1 MLTACEELNI
11 NNSLL
16 CPVKIITPE
25 YEICEALKN
34 KKYKKTDISLVKP
47 NSKDLLITTFNNGN
61 SAAIFYKTLE
71 KNSKN
76 TNDLTMAIF
85 CKNPNNKWKYYLDI
99 PLTSE
104 ALDRVFT
111 VRNQK
116 ENSEFLV
123 VGAIKNNKKTCY
135 IYDCSTKNLKKLYS
149 FTYKYITP
157 IDIKLDGNSEL
168 FVIAKDKQKSQLE
181 KDNIVISEN
190 VNKAIEESLKIN
202 EKKHYTT
209 KMDIALVMNISKNCI
224 NINLGT
230 GFERFDY
237 KNFDITNSVF
247 DSSTFGYPCLF
258 LDTQLK
264 KTYYIISRWFLFKE
278 NEIIYDFQ
286 FNNSYSLE
294 TPRAF
299 PFCCDIDSDKKLEF
313 PHTYLFDGYNLK
325 NTNKLEEEGIQYPQ
339 KTFWF
344 KYSYKDGAKGKPK
357 IERNLFKKTYSNY
370 IYKYAIELPEKW
382 LKNYEDKNDKV
393 SAKYL
398 NEKQDIEFFVYKEDE
413 KSNYN
418 FLEND
423 KEKLLTLKVDYIF
436 KEREYERNGFFVVH
450 VKGKLGY
457 FAKIHENLKIS
468 KPELKLTK
476 EEVKN
481 MFFTF
486 KN

>member
-202 EKKHYTT
+202 EKKQYIT

-230 GFERFDY
+230 G
-237 KNFDITNSVF
+237 
-247 DSSTFGYPCLF
+247 
-258 LDTQLK
+258 
-264 KTYYIISRWFLFKE
+264 
-278 NEIIYDFQ
+278 
-286 FNNSYSLE
+286 
-294 TPRAF
+294 
-299 PFCCDIDSDKKLEF
+299 
-313 PHTYLFDGYNLK
+313 
-325 NTNKLEEEGIQYPQ
+325 
-339 KTFWF
+339 
-344 KYSYKDGAKGKPK
+344 KGLTIK
-357 IERNLFKKTYSNY
+357 IL
-370 IYKYAIELPEKW
+370 I
-382 LKNYEDKNDKV
+382 
-393 SAKYL
+393 
-398 NEKQDIEFFVYKEDE
+398 
-413 KSNYN
+413 
-418 FLEND
+418 
-423 KEKLLTLKVDYIF
+423 
-436 KEREYERNGFFVVH
+436 
-450 VKGKLGY
+450 
-457 FAKIHENLKIS
+457 
-468 KPELKLTK
+468 
-476 EEVKN
+476 
-481 MFFTF
+481 
-486 KN
+486 